1 MLLSKLGARLIGN
14 MLSGKGINRAGVTRI
29 TRAGNESQFKKNLL
43 ISSYPLTNFE
53 IQQYYQN
60 KPRFNGVIIEII
72 YVIK

>member
-14 MLSGKGINRAGVTRI
+14 MLSGKGINRAGVIRI